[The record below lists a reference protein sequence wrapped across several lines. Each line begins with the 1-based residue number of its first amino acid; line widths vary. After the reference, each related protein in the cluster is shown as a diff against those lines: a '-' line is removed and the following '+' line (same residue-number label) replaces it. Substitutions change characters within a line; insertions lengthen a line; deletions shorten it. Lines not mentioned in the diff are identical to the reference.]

1 MKVKAYFGSLKN
13 ANKTLER
20 LKSAGFNHS
29 FLDNDNY
36 IGEDPLSTSDPMVS
50 SIGST
55 NEIPNVNYCVVIDMD
70 EGNSSLAREI
80 VIDMGGMIDNP
91 NVNRY
96 ETIART
102 NISVEKPDGQGN
114 QIYTKRQS

>member
-55 NEIPNVNYCVVIDMD
+55 NEILMSIIALLLIWMK
-70 EGNSSLAREI
+70 EI
-80 VIDMGGMIDNP
+80 QV
-91 NVNRY
+91 
-96 ETIART
+96 
-102 NISVEKPDGQGN
+102 
-114 QIYTKRQS
+114 

>member
-1 MKVKAYFGSLKN
+1 
-13 ANKTLER
+13 
-20 LKSAGFNHS
+20 
-29 FLDNDNY
+29 
-36 IGEDPLSTSDPMVS
+36 
-50 SIGST
+50 
-55 NEIPNVNYCVVIDMD
+55 MD

-91 NVNRY
+91 NINRY